1 MEIPPETAMAGRR
14 SSRVSI
20 AFPVEASGIDPEGKR
35 FRETTKTDTVSR
47 YGCCISLPRLLKP
60 KQQIRLRRVG
70 TGEQV
75 VGRVVAQMGSHAN
88 GYLYG
93 VSMRKSCETLWG
105 IRFSSFLLYKKI
117 LDSLHD
123 GVYFVNRDRQIT
135 YWNEGAEKLAG
146 YSPAEAIGKSCFG
159 NFLDDVDE
167 TGNSVCAS
175 GCPLSSVMADGQ
187 PRQIEVYL
195 RHKDGHRVPI
205 SVRVL
210 PMRDSAGG
218 IVGAVEVFSDSTAK
232 QRAEKRVSEL
242 ENLAFRDAL
251 TKLANRRYLE
261 LKVAQALQEHQQ
273 FGREYGLLLLDLD
286 HFKQVNDTHGH
297 DLGDAVLKVVADTL
311 VNTLRPVDLVGRW
324 GGDEFLILMADVHAT
339 ALGDLAERCRVLI
352 AQSSVGH
359 GASRVSVTASIGA
372 TLLDHEGS
380 PETAFRRADE
390 LMYQSKRSGGDRTT
404 TG

>member
-1 MEIPPETAMAGRR
+1 MDIEPQPATAGRR

-35 FRETTKTDTVSR
+35 FCERTKTDTVSR
-47 YGCCISLPRLLKP
+47 YGCCLSLPRLLQP

-70 TGEQV
+70 TDEQA
-75 VGRVVAQMGSHAN
+75 VGRVVTHMGSHAN

-93 VSMRKSCETLWG
+93 ISVRKSCETLWG
-105 IRFSSFLLYKKI
+105 IRFSPFSLYKKI

-146 YSPAEAIGKSCFG
+146 YSPAEAVGKTCFSD
-159 NFLDDVDE
+159 FLGHVDE
-167 TGNSVCAS
+167 TGKSLCTS
-175 GCPLSSVMADGQ
+175 GCPLSNVMADGQ
-187 PRQIEVYL
+187 PRQVELYL
-195 RHKDGHRVPI
+195 RHKNGHRVPI

-210 PMRDSAGG
+210 PMRDSRGE
-218 IVGAVEVFSDSTAK
+218 IVGAAEVFSDATAK

-251 TKLANRRYLE
+251 TNVANRRYLE

-273 FGREYGLLLLDLD
+273 FGREYGLLMIDLD
-286 HFKQVNDTHGH
+286 HFKQVNDNHGH

-311 VNTLRPVDLVGRW
+311 VHTLRPVDLVGRW
-324 GGDEFLILMADVHAT
+324 GGDEFLVLMADVHAT

-359 GASRVSVTASIGA
+359 AASRVSVTASIGA

-404 TG
+404 AG

>member
-1 MEIPPETAMAGRR
+1 MDIQPETATAGRR

-35 FRETTKTDTVSR
+35 FRERTKTDTVSR
-47 YGCCISLPRLLKP
+47 YGCCLSLPRLLGP

-70 TGEQV
+70 TGEQA

-146 YSPAEAIGKSCFG
+146 YSPAEAVGKSCFG
-159 NFLDDVDE
+159 NFLEDVDE
-167 TGNSVCAS
+167 TGKSLCTS
-175 GCPLSSVMADGQ
+175 GCPLSNVMADGQ
-187 PRQIEVYL
+187 PRQVELYL
-195 RHKDGHRVPI
+195 RHKNGHRVPI

-251 TKLANRRYLE
+251 TNLPNRRYLE
-261 LKVAQALQEHQQ
+261 LKVAQALQDHQQ
-273 FGREYGLLLLDLD
+273 FDREYGLLLLDLD
-286 HFKQVNDTHGH
+286 HFKQVNDNHGH

-311 VNTLRPVDLVGRW
+311 VQTLRPVDLVGRW
-324 GGDEFLILMADVHAT
+324 GGDEFLVLMADVRAT

-352 AQSSVGH
+352 AQSSAGH
-359 GASRVSVTASIGA
+359 EASRVSVTASIGA